1 VDVSDL
7 LRDLGGVARRSTL
20 LRVVSRAD
28 IDRAVEAAQIV
39 RDVRGLYA
47 LPDADMARRIAARL
61 GGVLCL
67 TSAAL
72 HHGWAVKTVPD
83 RPHVLVSRGR
93 KLSPSERR
101 LAHVH
106 IGEATPSLV
115 RDGVTAPEPTLVQ
128 CLRRLPYDEAL
139 AIADSALRAGVG
151 RSMLDRI
158 ADSARGPGSPQIRRV
173 CERAD
178 GRAHNPFESALRAIA
193 HEVPGLRVVPQVV
206 ITDGDGFV
214 ARPDLVDERLWLV
227 IEADSFEWHGK
238 RSALASD
245 ARRYNSLVVRGW
257 IVLRFSYEDV
267 MFHPEDVRRTLI
279 AAVALAEML
288 SEVGRKGLPAA

>member
-139 AIADSALRAGVG
+139 AIADSALRAG
-151 RSMLDRI
+151 
-158 ADSARGPGSPQIRRV
+158 
-173 CERAD
+173 

-193 HEVPGLRVVPQVV
+193 HEVPGLRGVPQVV